1 MGGKKE
7 SDSSSSSFSL
17 LCDDTQDRF
26 RRFKPPIDS
35 SIAEEEQE
43 QQQQQAQ
50 AQVFT
55 DLPNPLL
62 KIDVHSLV
70 K

>member
-1 MGGKKE
+1 MIPKTDSE
-7 SDSSSSSFSL
+7 DSS
-17 LCDDTQDRF
+17 
-26 RRFKPPIDS
+26 PPIDS
-35 SIAEEEQE
+35 SIAEEEE

-50 AQVFT
+50 AQAFR

-62 KIDVHSLV
+62 KLDVHSLV

>member
-1 MGGKKE
+1 MIPKTDSK
-7 SDSSSSSFSL
+7 DSS
-17 LCDDTQDRF
+17 
-26 RRFKPPIDS
+26 PPIDS
-35 SIAEEEQE
+35 SNAEEEEEEQQ

-55 DLPNPLL
+55 DLRNPLL
-62 KIDVHSLV
+62 KIDVHSLM

>member
-1 MGGKKE
+1 MIPKTDSE
-7 SDSSSSSFSL
+7 DSS
-17 LCDDTQDRF
+17 
-26 RRFKPPIDS
+26 PPIDS
-35 SIAEEEQE
+35 SIAEEEE
-43 QQQQQAQ
+43 EKEAQ

>member
-1 MGGKKE
+1 MIPKT
-7 SDSSSSSFSL
+7 DSEDSN
-17 LCDDTQDRF
+17 
-26 RRFKPPIDS
+26 PPIDS
-35 SIAEEEQE
+35 SIAEEEE
-43 QQQQQAQ
+43 QQQQQ

-62 KIDVHSLV
+62 KMDVHSLV

>member
-1 MGGKKE
+1 MIPKTDSK
-7 SDSSSSSFSL
+7 DSS
-17 LCDDTQDRF
+17 
-26 RRFKPPIDS
+26 PPIDS
-35 SIAEEEQE
+35 SNAEEEEE
-43 QQQQQAQ
+43 QQPQ

-55 DLPNPLL
+55 DLRNPLL

>member
-1 MGGKKE
+1 MIPKTDSE
-7 SDSSSSSFSL
+7 DSS
-17 LCDDTQDRF
+17 
-26 RRFKPPIDS
+26 PPIDS
-35 SIAEEEQE
+35 SIAEEEQ

-50 AQVFT
+50 AQAFR

-62 KIDVHSLV
+62 KLDVHSLV

>member
-1 MGGKKE
+1 MIPKTDSE
-7 SDSSSSSFSL
+7 DSS
-17 LCDDTQDRF
+17 
-26 RRFKPPIDS
+26 PPIDS
-35 SIAEEEQE
+35 SIAEEEE
-43 QQQQQAQ
+43 EEEEEKEAQ